1 MKPGERVVFIAGATG
16 GLGRATAESF
26 AADGARLVLG
36 GTNTERLTAVADELA
51 LPDEQWVAAVGDV
64 STAAGAQAAATVATD
79 RFGRIDILIHLVGG
93 FSGGTPLVD
102 VDPDQ
107 ARAMF
112 DQHVWT
118 TFPSRPGDRARDGR
132 SGWGRVIAVSS
143 GVAQTA
149 PAKSGPYAAAKAA
162 RRRSCGRS
170 RRMSRATASRSTSS
184 SSGRSMK
191 LASATAEPRRT
202 RWTTPDEI
210 VAAIRFLCSDDG
222 APVNGAR
229 LPLDGR
235 A

>member
-1 MKPGERVVFIAGATG
+1 MEPGERVVFIAGATG

-64 STAAGAQAAATVATD
+64 STAEGAQAAATVATD

-102 VDPDQ
+102 VDPDE

-118 TFPSRPGDRARDGR
+118 TFHLAQAIVPGMVEA
-132 SGWGRVIAVSS
+132 GWGR
-143 GVAQTA
+143 
-149 PAKSGPYAAAKAA
+149 
-162 RRRSCGRS
+162 
-170 RRMSRATASRSTSS
+170 
-184 SSGRSMK
+184 
-191 LASATAEPRRT
+191 
-202 RWTTPDEI
+202 
-210 VAAIRFLCSDDG
+210 
-222 APVNGAR
+222 
-229 LPLDGR
+229 
-235 A
+235 